1 MVFMQDPEFQLLLAA
16 CKAALDD
23 APVEAPP
30 PGIDWDRLLRLA
42 DRHRVQALCWNA
54 LGQFATDMPK
64 EVAAG
69 LQAQARGIVVAN
81 LRAAAE
87 CARLNKAFDT
97 AGVPLLFLK
106 GLSLGALAY
115 RNPYLKMGV
124 DIDLLVEADRLP
136 EAADELRSAGYVLVI
151 PQRADESGLARWH
164 ESRKESVWR
173 HGEGG
178 FQVDLHTRLADHP
191 DMLHGLT
198 ATSPSQQVCVAD
210 GISLPTLSGDHL
222 FAYLCV
228 HGASSAWFR
237 LKWITDF
244 AGILS
249 RRDEPEIERLYEQAQ
264 KAGAGRAAGQALL
277 LADRLYSIGLGDKLR
292 SRLTADPII
301 RWMVDLAE
309 RQLLNP
315 VEPTERPLGTAT
327 IHLSQLGLMPGW
339 RFRASEAARQIR
351 DMIGAVAL

>member
-1 MVFMQDPEFQLLLAA
+1 MIVMQDPEFQLLVAA
-16 CKAALDD
+16 CKVALDGRPVD
-23 APVEAPP
+23 APR
-30 PGIDWDRLLRLA
+30 PGINWDRLLRLA

-54 LGQFATDMPK
+54 LGQFAMDMPK
-64 EVAAG
+64 EVVAG

-87 CARLNKAFDT
+87 CARLKKAFEI

-106 GLSLGALAY
+106 GLTLGALAY
-115 RNPYLKMGV
+115 RNPFLKMGV
-124 DIDLLVEADRLP
+124 DIDLLVETDRLA
-136 EAADELRSAGYVLVI
+136 EAANELRSAGYALVI
-151 PQRADESGLARWH
+151 PSRADEGSLGRWH
-164 ESRKESVWR
+164 ASRKESVWR

-191 DMLHGLT
+191 DMLRGLT
-198 ATSPSQQVCVAD
+198 ATSPSQQVCVAN
-210 GISLPTLSGDHL
+210 GISLPTLTGDDL

-244 AGILS
+244 AGILN
-249 RRDEPEIERLYEQAQ
+249 RKDEPEIERLYEQALET
-264 KAGAGRAAGQALL
+264 GAGRAACQALL
-277 LADRLYSIGLGDKLR
+277 FADRLYSIGLGDALR
-292 SRLTADPII
+292 SRLTADPVA
-301 RWMVDLAE
+301 RWLVDLAE

-351 DMIGAVAL
+351 DMIGGVAQ

>member
-1 MVFMQDPEFQLLLAA
+1 MTFMQDPEFQLLVAA

-23 APVEAPP
+23 CPVDAPRPE
-30 PGIDWDRLLRLA
+30 INWDRLLRLA
-42 DRHRVQALCWNA
+42 DRHRVQALCWKA

-64 EVAAG
+64 EVAAR
-69 LQAQARGIVVAN
+69 LRAQARGIVVAN

-87 CARLNKAFDT
+87 CARLKKAFET

-115 RNPYLKMGV
+115 RNPFLKMGV
-124 DIDLLVEADRLP
+124 DIDLLVEPDRLAD
-136 EAADELRSAGYVLVI
+136 AADELRSAGYAPVI
-151 PQRADESGLARWH
+151 PPGADESALGRWH
-164 ESRKESVWR
+164 ALRKESVWR

-191 DMLHGLT
+191 DMLRGLT
-198 ATSPSQQVCVAD
+198 ATSPSQQVCVANE
-210 GISLPTLSGDHL
+210 ISLPTLSGDHL

-244 AGILS
+244 AGVLN
-249 RRDEPEIERLYEQAQ
+249 RKEELEIERLYEQALE
-264 KAGAGRAAGQALL
+264 ARAGRAAGQALL

-301 RWMVDLAE
+301 RWLVKLAE

-351 DMIGAVAL
+351 DMVGAVAR